1 MTVNPIM
8 TGVSIGCN
16 LQFQTGGMSLDL
28 LVDYGDTQTTTFYS
42 LTNVVSMPLNKSY
55 ANPGTYFIVMVD
67 PKYNAKLNYSIT
79 ILGGLCAFL

>member
-1 MTVNPIM
+1 MV
-8 TGVSIGCN
+8 
-16 LQFQTGGMSLDL
+16 LDL

-79 ILGGLCAFL
+79 VLGGLSQSLIKIFPLLARVARN